1 MESTRRKLLM
11 GAIYGPG
18 VLARFEL
25 QRLRPVRP
33 RLAIFRWSIF
43 LAVVIA
49 LIAGVWLHW

>member
-1 MESTRRKLLM
+1 M